1 MKLFRS
7 VLLILAV
14 CTSASCTHEP
24 DLTGIPDVSF
34 DKEIRPLV
42 VSQCA
47 YSGCH
52 SSGGEEFPLTN
63 YDEIRLKVTPGD
75 ARNSDLY
82 RAVTHRPG
90 SDPMPPSGYPDLSDR
105 DLKLLFIWI
114 EQGAKNN

>member
-1 MKLFRS
+1 MKLFPGTLLFS
-7 VLLILAV
+7 VILLLG
-14 CTSASCTHEP
+14 SCSHEP
-24 DLTGIPDVSF
+24 DLAGIPDVSF

-47 YSGCH
+47 YSDCH

-63 YDEIRLKVTPGD
+63 YDEIRSKVTPGD
-75 ARNSDLY
+75 ARSSDLY